1 MMEVMLMD
9 PRVEKL
15 AEILVDYSVGVRKGD
30 VVGIGADI
38 GGAPLVEAV
47 YRRVLQRGGFP
58 RLKVY
63 MPEISRVFFEEAS
76 DEQISTLLPID
87 LDEYKASQCLI
98 RISAPANLAET
109 ANVEPEKQSARR
121 RAMKPASDWVM
132 GGNVRWCGCNFPCHA
147 LAQKAE
153 MSLSEYEDFV
163 YGATNVDWA
172 ALSREQ
178 EEIKRLFDG
187 GREVRLIG
195 EGTDLTF
202 SIEGRPG
209 VNCDG
214 HYNMPDGEV
223 FYSPVEDSAEGYVT
237 FSYPAIYMDREV
249 EGVRLTFS
257 RGKVVEARAAKNEE
271 FLLKMLDTDAGAR
284 RIGEFG
290 IGTNHGIAKFTRD
303 ILFDEKIGGTIH
315 LALGQSYPEAKGEND
330 SAIHWDMIADLRR
343 GGEIRVDGRTVQRDG
358 EFLK

>member
-1 MMEVMLMD
+1 MD

-38 GGAPLVEAV
+38 GGAPLAQAV

>member
-1 MMEVMLMD
+1 MD

-30 VVGIGADI
+30 VVMVGADVD
-38 GGAPLVEAV
+38 GAPLAKAV

-58 RLKVY
+58 RLRVY
-63 MPEISRVFFEEAS
+63 LPEVTRIYFEEAS
-76 DEQISTLLPID
+76 DEQLGTLLPID
-87 LDEYKASQCLI
+87 LDEYEASQCLI

-109 ANVEPEKQSARR
+109 ANVDPGKQSARR
-121 RAMKPASDWVM
+121 RTMKPVSDYVM
-132 GGNVRWCGCNFPCHA
+132 AGKVRWCGCNFPCNA

-153 MSLSEYEDFV
+153 MSLEEYEDFV

-178 EEIKRLFDG
+178 EAIKQLFDG
-187 GREVRLIG
+187 GRQVHLIG

-223 FYSPVEDSAEGYVT
+223 FYSPVEDSAEGYIT

-257 RGKVVEARAAKNEE
+257 QGKVVEARAAKNEE
-271 FLLKMLDTDAGAR
+271 FLLKMLDTDPGAR

-290 IGTNHGIAKFTRD
+290 IGTNHGITKFTRD

-330 SAIHWDMIADLRR
+330 SAIHWD
-343 GGEIRVDGRTVQRDG
+343 
-358 EFLK
+358 

>member
-1 MMEVMLMD
+1 MD

-15 AEILVDYSVGVRKGD
+15 AEILVDYSVRAGKGD
-30 VVGIGADI
+30 VVLVSVDI
-38 GGAPLVEAV
+38 AGAPLAQAV

-58 RLKVY
+58 RLKVSL
-63 MPEISRVFFEEAS
+63 PGTRRIFFEEAS
-76 DEQISTLLPID
+76 DEQIATLLPID
-87 LDEYKASQCLI
+87 LDECKASQCFI
-98 RISAPANLAET
+98 SISAPENLAET
-109 ANVEPEKQSARR
+109 ANVEPTKQAARR
-121 RAMKPASDWVM
+121 RAMKPVSDWINES
-132 GGNVRWCGCNFPCHA
+132 GVRWCGCNFPCHA

-153 MSLSEYEDFV
+153 MSLEEYEDFV

-187 GREVRLIG
+187 GRQVRLIG

-257 RGKVVEARAAKNEE
+257 RGKAVEARAAKNEE

-290 IGTNHGIAKFTRD
+290 IGTNRGIAKFTRD

-330 SAIHWDMIADLRR
+330 SAIHWDMIADLRQ
-343 GGEIRVDGRTVQRDG
+343 GGEIQVDGRTVQRNG
-358 EFLK
+358 EFVR

>member
-1 MMEVMLMD
+1 MWMD

-15 AEILVDYSVGVRKGD
+15 AEILVDYSVGVSKGD
-30 VVGIGADI
+30 VVMVGTDVD
-38 GGAPLVEAV
+38 GAPLAKAV
-47 YRRVLQRGGFP
+47 YRRVMQRGGFP

-63 MPEISRVFFEEAS
+63 LPEVTRIYFEEAS
-76 DEQISTLLPID
+76 DEQIGTLLPID
-87 LDEYKASQCLI
+87 MDEYKASQCLI

-109 ANVEPEKQSARR
+109 ANVEPGKQSARR
-121 RAMKPASDWVM
+121 RTMKPVTNWIM
-132 GGNVRWCGCNFPCHA
+132 GGKVRWCGCNFPCNA

-153 MSLSEYEDFV
+153 MSLEEYEDFV

-178 EEIKRLFDG
+178 EAIKQLFDG
-187 GREVRLIG
+187 GRQVHLIG

-223 FYSPVEDSAEGYVT
+223 FYSPVEHSAEGYIT

-249 EGVRLTFS
+249 EEVRLTFS
-257 RGKVVEARAAKNEE
+257 QGKVVEARAAKNEE
-271 FLLKMLDTDAGAR
+271 FLLKMLDTDPGAR

-290 IGTNHGIAKFTRD
+290 IGTNHGITKFTRD

-343 GGEIRVDGRTVQRDG
+343 GGEIQVDGRTVQRDG
-358 EFLK
+358 KFLK